1 MAARRRL
8 DSTLF
13 APGLLGPVAG
23 ADLARLSLPELPGL
37 RRWLGG
43 ARRRGGPAGSN
54 EDVLAALF
62 GTSPAKAPV
71 APVSYRGA
79 TGRSPAAPVLRAD
92 PVFLRVETDHLL
104 LFDAGALALSRD
116 ESDSL
121 VARFNE
127 FFADEGLRLE
137 APCADEWYLFG
148 VDALE
153 AGTTPLARVRAR
165 NVGPFM
171 PSGQA
176 GASLRRLMNEVQMLF
191 FEHPVNKAREAAGQ
205 LPVSGVWPWGEGEM
219 PGELAPAWD
228 GVWAQSSYARGLA
241 ALSHTAHA
249 QAPVSWTAWQGARAA
264 PGRYLV
270 VLEDALSPAVRGD
283 VAAWL
288 AAVERLDQAWF
299 QSRTGTPTRLL
310 TGDGREFHARRRWSL
325 PWRRRGDIA
334 ALLRDG
340 SG

>member
-1 MAARRRL
+1 MTARRRIGT
-8 DSTLF
+8 TLF
-13 APGLLGPVAG
+13 VPALLGPVAG
-23 ADLARLSLPELPGL
+23 ADVARLSLPELPGL

-43 ARRRGGPAGSN
+43 ARRRAGPAGN
-54 EDVLAALF
+54 TEEVLAALF
-62 GTSPAKAPV
+62 ATSPAKAPV
-71 APVSYRGA
+71 APVSYLGA
-79 TGRSPAAPVLRAD
+79 TGRSPATPVLRAD

-104 LFDAGALALSRD
+104 LFDAGALALAR
-116 ESDSL
+116 EEADSL

-148 VDALE
+148 AQALE

-171 PSGQA
+171 PSGRA
-176 GASLRRLMNEVQMLF
+176 GAPLRRLMNEVQMLF
-191 FEHPVNKAREAAGQ
+191 FEHPVNKAREADGR
-205 LPVSGVWPWGEGEM
+205 LPVSGIWLWGEGEM

-228 GVWAQSSYARGLA
+228 GVWAASSYARGLA

-249 QAPVSWTAWQGARAA
+249 PAPASWAAWRRACTA

-270 VLEDALSPAVRGD
+270 VLEDALSPARRGD
-283 VAAWL
+283 VPAWVAAL
-288 AAVERLDQAWF
+288 QRLDQAWF
-299 QSRTGTPTRLL
+299 QSRAEAPTRVL
-310 TGDGREFHARRRWSL
+310 TGDGREFHGRRRWPL
-325 PWRRRGDIA
+325 PWRRRADIA
-334 ALLRDG
+334 ALLRKG